1 MKRGD
6 MWKARN
12 PGKRKVQIV
21 HVEMDDV
28 EFFGAL
34 HYVFEHYVMTSELV
48 DASPAQAQRTLA
60 TRDEPRR
67 RFRVATG
74 QERNFVSHLDEF
86 FGQIRHHPLRASVK
100 LRRETF
106 IEWRYLGHL
115 HSVLTVLSKE

>member
-6 MWKARN
+6 MWDARN
-12 PGKRKVQIV
+12 PGKGKVQIV

-34 HYVFEHYVMTSELV
+34 HYVFEHYIMTSKLV
-48 DASPAQAQRTLA
+48 DPSLAQAQRTLA

-74 QERNFVSHLDEF
+74 EERNFVSHLDEF
-86 FGQIRHHPLRASVK
+86 FGQIRHYPLPASVK
-100 LRRETF
+100 LRRDTF
-106 IEWRYLGHL
+106 IEWCHLGDL
-115 HSVLTVLSKE
+115 HFVLTLLSEQ